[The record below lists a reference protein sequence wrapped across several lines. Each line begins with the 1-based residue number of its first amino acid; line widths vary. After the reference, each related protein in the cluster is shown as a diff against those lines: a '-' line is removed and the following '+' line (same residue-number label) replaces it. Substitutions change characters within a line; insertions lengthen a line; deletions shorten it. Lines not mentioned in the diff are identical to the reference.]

1 MKKTIL
7 ESDQDRKEKEFI
19 KFAKLLKQK
28 DLEYKRLIKSMP
40 DPDKSDKSTVKQWY
54 IDFISL
60 LFK

>member
-28 DLEYKRLIKSMP
+28 DLEYKRLIKNMP
-40 DPDKSDKSTVKQWY
+40 DPDKADKSTVKQWY